1 MMSKRTKQ
9 LQERGMQLASGRTL
23 TLREDAEV
31 GEPFA
36 PFPADYQLMLRDLPL
51 DLRPRERMIYAGP
64 SALSTAEL
72 LAIILRVGGRNENVI
87 RMAER
92 LLRDFEGLSG
102 LAQANFDE
110 LCAAHGIG
118 AAKAAQ
124 IKAALE
130 LGKRMLL
137 ASPQERTQVRSPA
150 DVANLLMMEMGL
162 LEQEQLRV
170 VLLDTKNYLLRAPT
184 VYTGSLNTAV
194 VRIGEIFREAIRA
207 NAAACILAHNHP
219 SGDPT
224 PSPEDVRVT
233 EAVVEAGV
241 LLDVRVLDH
250 LIIGRNRFVSLKER
264 GLGFK

>member
-1 MMSKRTKQ
+1 
-9 LQERGMQLASGRTL
+9 
-23 TLREDAEV
+23 
-31 GEPFA
+31 
-36 PFPADYQLMLRDLPL
+36 MLPSDSIEYKPLIRDLPV
-51 DLRPRERMIYAGP
+51 DLRPRERMLYAGP

-72 LAIILRVGGRNENVI
+72 LAIILRVGGRGENVI

-92 LLRDFEGLSG
+92 VLAQFGGVAG

-118 AAKAAQ
+118 EAKATQ

-130 LGKRMLL
+130 LGKRLL
-137 ASPQERTQVRSPA
+137 VASPQERPQVRSPA

-162 LEQEQLRV
+162 LEQEHLKV
-170 VLLDTKNYLLRAPT
+170 VLMDTKNFVSRIST
-184 VYTGSLNTAV
+184 VYAGSLNTAV
-194 VRIGEIFREAIRA
+194 VRVGEVFREAIRA
-207 NAAACILAHNHP
+207 NSAAIILAHNHP

-233 EAVVEAGV
+233 EMVVEAGA
-241 LLDVRVLDH
+241 LLDIGVLDH
-250 LIIGRNRFVSLKER
+250 LIIGRNRYVSLKER